1 MTTKTTESGT
11 KTREGRS
18 TREAIL
24 EAASRLI
31 HVHGYNH
38 TSLDDVLR
46 ESNVGKGNFYYHFK
60 SKEELG
66 YAILDQIIG
75 SFLERTLEPCFSDPQ
90 GRALTQIRCFLDRVL
105 EMQRE
110 RNCVGGCPLG
120 NLALE
125 LSDVHEG
132 FRGDEALSV
141 TVRAQGMTVMDRSK
155 SDGDAALVE
164 ALRRE
169 DPEAPEQLVETYG
182 DRVYR
187 LALRITGSNED
198 AEEAA
203 QDALW
208 TAARKISTF
217 KGESAFGSWL
227 YRIAANAAYQKL
239 RARRPSK
246 THEIAIDEVLP
257 AFDDD
262 GRHFEPMADWSDR
275 VDEQALQGE
284 LRRVLGS
291 AIDGLPPDYRTAL
304 VLHDVE
310 GLSNPD
316 IAEALGISLPA
327 VKSRVHR
334 SRLFVRKQL
343 ADYMKTA

>member
-1 MTTKTTESGT
+1 
-11 KTREGRS
+11 
-18 TREAIL
+18 
-24 EAASRLI
+24 
-31 HVHGYNH
+31 
-38 TSLDDVLR
+38 
-46 ESNVGKGNFYYHFK
+46 
-60 SKEELG
+60 
-66 YAILDQIIG
+66 
-75 SFLERTLEPCFSDPQ
+75 
-90 GRALTQIRCFLDRVL
+90 
-105 EMQRE
+105 
-110 RNCVGGCPLG
+110 
-120 NLALE
+120 
-125 LSDVHEG
+125 
-132 FRGDEALSV
+132 
-141 TVRAQGMTVMDRSK
+141 MTVSSGPRVDV
-155 SDGDAALVE
+155 DAELVE

-169 DPEAPEQLVETYG
+169 DPDAAEQLVERFG

-187 LALRITGSNED
+187 LAMRITGLKED

-208 TAARKISTF
+208 TAARKIGSF

-227 YRIAANAAYQKL
+227 YRITANAAYQKL
-239 RARRPSK
+239 RTRRAK
-246 THEIAIDEVLP
+246 AKEIALDDVLP
-257 AFDDD
+257 ALDDD

-284 LRRVLGS
+284 LRHVLGA

-334 SRLFVRKQL
+334 SRLYVRKQL
-343 ADYMKTA
+343 AEYMKRA